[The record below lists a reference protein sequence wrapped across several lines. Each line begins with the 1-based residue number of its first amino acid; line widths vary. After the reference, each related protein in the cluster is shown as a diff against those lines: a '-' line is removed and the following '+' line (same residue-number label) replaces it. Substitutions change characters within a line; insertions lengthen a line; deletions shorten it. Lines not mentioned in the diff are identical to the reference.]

1 MRIETITMRYALLFF
16 VVLALAGCGKAPP
29 PDLPPLAPCKVK
41 VHDAGKPLVNIGVSF
56 RRIEGQAGW
65 SLNAQ
70 TGSDGNAVAQTIAG
84 SFSAKGIPTGTYRV
98 ALRERIDLPPELDNI
113 DDPALSE
120 KQRADLAA
128 KQIKFIAE
136 HRTLP
141 EILCDPSKTP
151 LELNVTDSGAEL
163 DIDIAQFK

>member
-1 MRIETITMRYALLFF
+1 MKYSVLLI
-16 VVLALAGCGKAPP
+16 VVLFLVGCGKAPP
-29 PDLPPLAPCKVK
+29 ADLPPSAPCKVK
-41 VHDAGKPLVNIGVSF
+41 VHDNGKPLGNISVSF

-70 TGSDGNAVAQTIAG
+70 TGTDGTAVAQTIAG

-98 ALRERIDLPPELDNI
+98 ALRERIEVPEELQNV

-128 KQIKFIAE
+128 RQMKYIAE

-141 EILCDPSKTP
+141 EILCDPSRTP

-163 DIDIAQFK
+163 DIDIARFK